1 MKKFGIVIILML
13 SLISCSSEKND
24 ADSKATVL
32 TDYYGKWTLIKMS
45 GSFINS
51 ETTGSKMEW
60 QETYVFNTDGTFTK
74 TRVKNNITTV
84 SSGTFVLTNID
95 NKTGFALTHK
105 EKSSIIGNCHG
116 DLSEFLSVN
125 QDGLLQSSWQM
136 CDGPGLI
143 YKKA

>member
-1 MKKFGIVIILML
+1 MKKFGIVFILML
-13 SLISCSSEKND
+13 SLISCSKESNNEE
-24 ADSKATVL
+24 SKSTVVN
-32 TDYYGKWTLIKMS
+32 DYYGKWTLIKMS

-60 QETYVFNTDGTFTK
+60 QENYVFNTDGTFTK
-74 TRVKNNITTV
+74 TRVRNNVTTT
-84 SSGTFVLTNID
+84 SIGTFVITTID
-95 NKTGFALTHK
+95 DTSGFALKHK
-105 EKSSIIGNCHG
+105 ESNSIIGNCYG

-125 QDGLLQSSWQM
+125 EDSLLQSSWQM